1 MKKSYYEAHIS
12 FIASKEQINS
22 ISESY
27 FARKCFWVKMVLEKN
42 NFSAFFYIQV
52 WAKNC
57 RVPGVPDQIIPTSV
71 YCLHDHSKGPRT
83 ARSIPSCMYGR

>member
-42 NFSAFFYIQV
+42 NFSACFYI
-52 WAKNC
+52 
-57 RVPGVPDQIIPTSV
+57 PGVPDQIIPTSV